1 MTYEEILNVQG
12 KLYPVNSVPKG
23 FAFYK
28 NLLLEKCFG
37 MFTYDGLP
45 ETLPAEQLENR
56 LIMTGYAAVFN
67 NKKAGGLVT
76 SYGGLSGVDKYYLPT
91 DFVYAQPALGSG
103 NLKLHEDC
111 VVIWNSQV
119 DQYER
124 LGLWDLIRRYAR
136 LLADFDSSIN
146 IATVNYRSTKNNVA
160 ATDQV
165 AKTIDTAMRQIELGQ
180 RYTINQN
187 SILDLYKTVPWNDEK
202 DGKIQEL
209 LAAKEQTLSNFLSE
223 IGVKTAKDKRERVI
237 TDEMSADNQ
246 LLTVNTEDFLRWR
259 KKGVEEI
266 NKVFGTNITVKKS
279 DEYTIK
285 GGESNVINGLSENA
299 TDFNNSASGTD

>member
-1 MTYEEILNVQG
+1 MTYDDIMNVQS

-23 FAFYK
+23 FAYYRHS
-28 NLLLEKCFG
+28 LLEKCFG

-45 ETLPAEQLENR
+45 ETLPAEQLESR
-56 LIMTGYAAVFN
+56 LIMTGYSAVFYN
-67 NKKAGGLVT
+67 EKAQGLVT

-91 DFVYAQPALGSG
+91 DFVYAQPALGSD
-103 NLKLHEDC
+103 NLTVHSNC
-111 VVIWNSQV
+111 VIIWNSQV

-124 LGLWDLIRRYAR
+124 IGLWELIKRYAR

-146 IATVNYRSTKNNVA
+146 IATVNYRSTKNNVV

-165 AKTIDTAMRQIELGQ
+165 AKSVDEAMRRIELGQ

-209 LAAKEQTLSNFLSE
+209 LNAKEQTLSNFLSE

-237 TDEMSADNQ
+237 TDEMSADDQ
-246 LLTVNTEDFLRWR
+246 LLTVNTGDMLRWR
-259 KKGVEEI
+259 QKGVEEI

-279 DEYTIK
+279 DEYQLK
-285 GGESNVINGLSENA
+285 GDDEYDVNRIS
-299 TDFNNSASGTD
+299 TDEITNNNSTGTTD